1 MLTGSKHQITN
12 RCAVCD
18 CVLQSPDRS
27 KRDGRSPAACSSS
40 STPLT
45 SRRVEMVHT
54 SPLRRT
60 RSSLASAQNACAGAE
75 RSGNASGLTLESL
88 AEVAVAIAE
97 RRDAARMMSQH
108 SPDVHLL
115 VPKSLPGFHL
125 SGQKSLPGSSPLGQ
139 KSLPGSSPLGQKS
152 LPGSSPVGQKSL
164 PHSSPLG
171 QNPSGFVHALVHR
184 SALDVLA
191 SGLKSPPK
199 SPSLSLK
206 PADDKTLA
214 VPESFRAPAAGPKA
228 AWEACYTVAGKTY
241 TISVSVPLAQ
251 GPEPERPKDPN
262 DEDVTD
268 TCGQQAPS
276 QASSGVGS
284 SVKPTVTK
292 QKQPLRRGRSGDEGS
307 RCCSGPV
314 EEPAADDVVPA
325 SSPSSLPGCSAVRQ
339 RSGRWPLHK
348 ALHPSPRAGQ
358 RGSASTTPQTQTANP
373 ESLGPTPSDS
383 DHVETV
389 SGGEDDDDG
398 SLPVLSHSLASA
410 PVEPARRSSSSGC
423 SDVCAPSPK
432 RPRLAAKGRQAGGV
446 QASSTG
452 RSLAGERR
460 SGRKAR
466 GTRAVSHSR
475 SAPRV
480 SAVGTSR

>member
-1 MLTGSKHQITN
+1 MSTGSKHHIPTRCDVLTGSKHQITN

-18 CVLQSPDRS
+18 GVLQSPDRS
-27 KRDGRSPAACSSS
+27 KRDGRSPAACSPS

-45 SRRVEMVHT
+45 SRPVEMVHT

-60 RSSLASAQNACAGAE
+60 RSSVASAQDACAGAE
-75 RSGNASGLTLESL
+75 HSGNASGLTLESL

-115 VPKSLPGFHL
+115 VPSGFHL
-125 SGQKSLPGSSPLGQ
+125 SGQKSLPGSSPL
-139 KSLPGSSPLGQKS
+139 
-152 LPGSSPVGQKSL
+152 VQKSL

-184 SALDVLA
+184 STLDVLA

-206 PADDKTLA
+206 PADDNSLA
-214 VPESFRAPAAGPKA
+214 LAESFGAPAAGPKA

-325 SSPSSLPGCSAVRQ
+325 SSLSSLPGCSAVRQ

-348 ALHPSPRAGQ
+348 TIHPSPRAGQ
-358 RGSASTTPQTQTANP
+358 RGRASTPPQTQTANP
-373 ESLGPTPSDS
+373 ESLGSTPNDS
-383 DHVETV
+383 DHIEIV
-389 SGGEDDDDG
+389 SGGEDDDNDD
-398 SLPVLSHSLASA
+398 SLPVMPHRLASA
-410 PVEPARRSSSSGC
+410 PEEPARRSSSSGS
-423 SDVCAPSPK
+423 SDVGAPSPK

-452 RSLAGERR
+452 SSLAGEGRG
-460 SGRKAR
+460 GRKAR